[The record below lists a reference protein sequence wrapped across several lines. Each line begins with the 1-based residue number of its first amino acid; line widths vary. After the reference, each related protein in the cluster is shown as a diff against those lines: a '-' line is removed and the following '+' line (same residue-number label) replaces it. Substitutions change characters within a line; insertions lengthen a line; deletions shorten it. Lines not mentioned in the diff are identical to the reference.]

1 MSGLAAAVRFDGGP
15 APISELET
23 MIAAAPHRRPDGCT
37 IWRGAGAGLA
47 KLHRLS
53 LPEQS
58 LSAQPAIDA
67 SGLVAIFDGRLD
79 NRGELAARFA
89 AAQLRRDDDDVRYAV
104 AALTTRGPAGVE
116 WLDGDFVLVAWDPTT
131 RALVAASDA
140 LGLRPLYWMVTG
152 GVLLLANDVAQVLA
166 AASTP
171 PPPDETT
178 ITDILLSDPP
188 IDGRTLYAGVR
199 RLLPGEYLRADCSGI
214 RTTRYW
220 TPEARPPDRQRSDD
234 DYAEECRALLDA
246 SVAARRR
253 SRTPVAVFFSGGIDS
268 SSVLASALRSGAD
281 RERLIPLSIDYREAE
296 SEERRY
302 RQAFTSHYRI
312 DNVELQP
319 DSVDPSAYVDQT
331 VRRRL
336 PPDFPAQFLGR
347 VTRRA
352 AAQRGCRVVLTG
364 EGGDAL
370 FSGTPHHYADL
381 IRRGRLG
388 AALVQ
393 YVQDARGDDSGWTP
407 GGLLTDG
414 LWPLLPQAWRERLRG
429 PLNRL
434 RGPQAGVRWVRR
446 QSAPRAAVP
455 DPPTGVPPS
464 TWAIAWDFKR
474 GWTWYFFDMLERD
487 SAEWGLELRHPLV
500 DRRLVEFALALPET
514 QRCRAVMNKIVLRGA
529 VDLPREVRTRTTKAS
544 LGHSLTHTLAAL
556 GGRPF
561 FERLLLAE
569 GGWVDAA
576 EVLRGYDYVS
586 RAVIPGDRLAE
597 TLLPRLW
604 TLGALELW
612 LQKGVHVDT
621 RRAEA

>member
-15 APISELET
+15 PPISELDA
-23 MIAAAPHRRPDGCT
+23 MIAAAPHRSPDGCT
-37 IWRGAGAGLA
+37 IWRGAGAALA

-58 LSAQPAIDA
+58 VSAQPAVDA
-67 SGLVAIFDGRLD
+67 SGLVATFDGRLD
-79 NRGELAARFA
+79 NRGELASRFSGA
-89 AAQLRRDDDDVRYAV
+89 KLCSDDDDVRYAL
-104 AALTTRGPAGVE
+104 AALAARGPGGVE
-116 WLDGDFVLVAWDPTT
+116 CLEGDFALVAWDPAG

-140 LGLRPLYWMVTG
+140 LGLRPLYWMVDG
-152 GVLLLANDVAQVLA
+152 GVLLLASDLAQVLA
-166 AASTP
+166 AASKP
-171 PPPDETT
+171 PLPDETA
-178 ITDILLSDPP
+178 ITDMLLSDPP

-199 RLLPGEYLRADCSGI
+199 RLLPGQCLRADCGGI
-214 RTTRYW
+214 RTRRYW
-220 TPEARPPDRQRSDD
+220 TPQARPPDRLRSDD

-246 SVAARRR
+246 SVAARLR

-268 SSVLASALRSGAD
+268 SSVLASALRTGAD
-281 RERLIPLSIDYREAE
+281 RERLVPLSIDYREAE

-302 RQAFTSHYRI
+302 RQAFTAHYRI
-312 DNVELQP
+312 GNVELEP
-319 DSVDPSAYVDQT
+319 DPVDPSAYIEQT

-352 AAQRGCRVVLTG
+352 AAERGCRVVLTG

-370 FSGTPHHYADL
+370 FSGTPYHYADL

-393 YVQDARGDDSGWTP
+393 YVHDARGDDSGWTP
-407 GGLLTDG
+407 AGLLTDG
-414 LWPLLPQAWRERLRG
+414 VWPLLPQAWRDRLRG

-434 RGPQAGVRWVRR
+434 RGPQPGVRWVRR
-446 QSAPRAAVP
+446 EHAPRAAVP
-455 DPPTGVPPS
+455 DPPPGVPPS
-464 TWAIAWDFKR
+464 TWAVAWDFKR

-487 SAEWGLELRHPLV
+487 GAEWGLELRHPLV
-500 DRRLVEFALALPET
+500 DRRLVEFALGLPET
-514 QRCRAVMNKIVLRGA
+514 QRCRGVTNKIVLRGA

-556 GGRPF
+556 GGRRF

-576 EVLRGYDYVS
+576 EVRRGYDYVT
-586 RAVIPGDRLAE
+586 RAAIPGDRLAE
-597 TLLPRLW
+597 MLVTRLW
-604 TLGALELW
+604 TLAALELW
-612 LQKGVHVDT
+612 LQRGVHVGT
-621 RRAEA
+621 RRTEK